1 MECIRASRPGFKT
14 QLHPFIKDK
23 IWAECSFIL
32 SVKCGLVIEHLPFRT
47 ADELNNM
54 I

>member
-23 IWAECSFIL
+23 IRAEYSVIL
-32 SVKCGLVIEHLPFRT
+32 SVRCGIVIERLSLRT
-47 ADELNNM
+47 VDELNDV

>member
-1 MECIRASRPGFKT
+1 MECIRASRPGFQT

-23 IWAECSFIL
+23 IWAEYSVIL
-32 SVKCGLVIEHLPFRT
+32 SVKCGIVIEHLSFRT
-47 ADELNNM
+47 VDELNSM